1 MIANQERIFGKLALM
16 DATKVMFASPPKRF
30 STSNASLKPKKISFA
45 ATPAKPKEIE
55 MPMLSNEP
63 LPIAATIESDL
74 DIFGVEGIS
83 TTTDSQFSYAQ
94 LQKFSFQSTSIPNFA
109 KKLSAEIFSETDR
122 IGSNCS
128 GTKGKRQL
136 DPTKLEKIKQYVFQ
150 MYSMSASEEETM
162 WKKCKD
168 AINEAGRRKK

>member
-1 MIANQERIFGKLALM
+1 
-16 DATKVMFASPPKRF
+16 MFASTPKRF
-30 STSNASLKPKKISFA
+30 LTCNASLKP
-45 ATPAKPKEIE
+45 AKPNEIE
-55 MPMLSNEP
+55 MPTLSDKP
-63 LPIAATIESDL
+63 LPIAATIEESDL

-83 TTTDSQFSYAQ
+83 TTTDQFSYAE
-94 LQKFSFQSTSIPNFA
+94 LQKISFQSTSIPNFA

-150 MYSMSASEEETM
+150 MYFMSASEEGIM
-162 WKKCKD
+162 WKKCND
-168 AINEAGRRKK
+168 AINEARRRKK